1 VGAAGYSAPLAL
13 VSVMSGSGPTA
24 TVFVVDDDDDVR
36 VSLAELLRS
45 AGLRAETFAT
55 AQEFLARE
63 RGEGPSCLVLDLQL
77 PGMDG
82 LDVQRELA
90 SSGNSMPIIFI
101 TAHGDIPTTVRAM
114 KSGALEFLTKPFDDE
129 HLLDMIHQALERDQA
144 ARQEQ
149 HELSTLLDRYA
160 TLTPREREV
169 MALVVSGMLNKQV
182 AAELGTREI
191 TVKIHRG
198 RVMKKM
204 QAGSLAEL
212 VRMASRVETAPRQ
225 TKG

>member
-1 VGAAGYSAPLAL
+1 
-13 VSVMSGSGPTA
+13 MSRSGPTP

-36 VSLAELLRS
+36 VSIAGLLRS

-55 AQEFLARE
+55 AQEFLRRE
-63 RGEGPSCLVLDLQL
+63 PGEGPSCLVLDLQL

-90 SSGNSMPIIFI
+90 RSGDSMPIIFV
-101 TAHGDIPTTVRAM
+101 TGHGDIPTTVRAM

-129 HLLDMIHQALERDQA
+129 HLLGMVHEALERDQV
-144 ARQEQ
+144 ARQQQ
-149 HELSTLLDRYA
+149 HELEALRDRYA

-169 MALVVSGMLNKQV
+169 MTLVVSGMLNKQV

-191 TVKIHRG
+191 TVKIQRG
-198 RVMKKM
+198 RVMRKM
-204 QAGSLAEL
+204 RAGSLAEL
-212 VRMASRVETAPRQ
+212 VRMAGRVETGPRQ

>member
-1 VGAAGYSAPLAL
+1 MSRSAPT
-13 VSVMSGSGPTA
+13 P

-36 VSLAELLRS
+36 VSIAELLRS

-55 AQEFLARE
+55 AREFLGRQ
-63 RGEGPSCLVLDLQL
+63 RGDGPSCLVLDLQL

-90 SSGNSMPIIFI
+90 RSGDSMPIIFL
-101 TAHGDIPTTVRAM
+101 TGHGDIPTTVKAM
-114 KSGALEFLTKPFDDE
+114 KSGAVEFLTKPFDDE
-129 HLLDMIHQALERDQA
+129 HLLDAIQQALERDQV
-144 ARQEQ
+144 ARQQQ
-149 HELSTLLDRYA
+149 HELSTLKDRYA

-169 MALVVSGMLNKQV
+169 MALVVSGMLNKQA

-191 TVKIHRG
+191 TVKIQRG
-198 RVMKKM
+198 RVMRKM

-212 VRMASRVETAPRQ
+212 VRMAGTVETAPR
-225 TKG
+225 

>member
-1 VGAAGYSAPLAL
+1 
-13 VSVMSGSGPTA
+13 MSRSGPTP

-36 VSLAELLRS
+36 VSIAELLRS
-45 AGLRAETFAT
+45 VGLRAETFAT
-55 AQEFLARE
+55 AREFLGRE
-63 RGEGPSCLVLDLQL
+63 RGDGPSCLVLDLQL

-90 SSGNSMPIIFI
+90 RSGDSMPIIFL
-101 TAHGDIPTTVRAM
+101 TGHGDIPTTVKAM
-114 KSGALEFLTKPFDDE
+114 KSGAVEFLTKPFDDE
-129 HLLDMIHQALERDQA
+129 HLLDAIQQALERDQVV
-144 ARQEQ
+144 RQQQ
-149 HELSTLLDRYA
+149 HELSTLRDRYA

-191 TVKIHRG
+191 TVKIQRG
-198 RVMKKM
+198 RVMRKM

-212 VRMASRVETAPRQ
+212 VRMAGRVETAPR
-225 TKG
+225 

>member
-1 VGAAGYSAPLAL
+1 
-13 VSVMSGSGPTA
+13 
-24 TVFVVDDDDDVR
+24 VFVVDDDDDVR
-36 VSLAELLRS
+36 SSIAGLLRS
-45 AGLRAETFAT
+45 AGLGAETFAT
-55 AQEFLARE
+55 AREFLGRE

-82 LDVQRELA
+82 LAVQSELA
-90 SSGNSMPIIFI
+90 GSDDAMPIIFL

-114 KSGALEFLTKPFDDE
+114 KSGAAEFLTKPFDDE
-129 HLLDMIHQALERDQA
+129 QLLDVVRQALERDQA
-144 ARQEQ
+144 VRQERR
-149 HELSTLLDRYA
+149 ELSTLQDRYA

-191 TVKIHRG
+191 TVKIQRG
-198 RVMKKM
+198 RVMRKM
-204 QAGSLAEL
+204 RAGSLAEL
-212 VRMASRVETAPRQ
+212 VRMAARVQAAVRQ